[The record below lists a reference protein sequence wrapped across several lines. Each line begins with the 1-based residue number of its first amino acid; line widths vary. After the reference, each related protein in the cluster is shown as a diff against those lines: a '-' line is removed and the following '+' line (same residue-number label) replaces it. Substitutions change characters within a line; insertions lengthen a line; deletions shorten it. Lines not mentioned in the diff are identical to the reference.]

1 MKMFRG
7 STPTIPIEIE
17 GADLS
22 QAKLFLTIVNKKQ
35 GKLFT
40 LTTPDD
46 FTVAYD
52 AEHGKTVGEVTL
64 TQEQTL
70 AIQAGTCEAQIR
82 YVFPDGSADA
92 TLKTTMTIYDVLM
105 KGVISYE

>member
-1 MKMFRG
+1 MFRG
-7 STPTIPIEIE
+7 STPTLPIEIE

-22 QAKLFLTIVNKKQ
+22 QAKVFLTIVNPKQ
-35 GKLFT
+35 GKQFT

-46 FTVAYD
+46 FTLLYD
-52 AEHGKTVGEVTL
+52 AENEKTVGEVTL

-82 YVFPDGSADA
+82 YIFPDGAADA
-92 TLKTTMTIYDVLM
+92 TLKTSITIQDVLLN
-105 KGVISYE
+105 GVINYE